1 MARGGSRRKEISK
14 KSTLNYK
21 EVYDELVNQ
30 NEIPIKMTA
39 TKEDL
44 NILEANFDR
53 KINKMS
59 NILLEKL
66 QNVIDKTFGSA
77 EINLRSISDDGNQNK
92 CSHEIG
98 LLNDKVQS
106 LEVENSFLK
115 NEIHELTTLL
125 NTITT
130 SLSCKSKTA
139 EMESTLHEKS
149 DCQEVAKELNNVNYC
164 TDNLTDFS
172 AIDHQLP
179 SLNNPIDFLI
189 DTVLPTKA
197 TKNKNVIQEL
207 KNSCTKISPN
217 NGNDNNKDYLCDS
230 RFQSSVQINQSST
243 CIDIETI
250 LKELDVEYN
259 NEQES
264 NQSNDKHHL
273 NKGFKSSTLICF
285 DAAEKAEETKTVELH
300 QGQFE
305 TPNAMTENVY
315 DNESTPWPVNT
326 VLIAGDSIIN
336 GIDEKRISKKN
347 SIVKVR
353 YFNGA
358 LVEDMFYNLV
368 PLMRKKPSALILHV
382 GTNNTVS
389 DSSKVILKKINSLI
403 SYIKINN
410 PECRIIIS
418 QPVRRT
424 DNGKATLTL
433 NNLNKLL
440 AELDVDKIDNSNI
453 DVSCLGKRG
462 LHLNSIGTGKLALN
476 FIKFLKAFCNA
487 DFARKSLGMVHKT
500 LSTLV

>member
-1 MARGGSRRKEISK
+1 MDEKLEMARGGSRRKEISK

-77 EINLRSISDDGNQNK
+77 EINPRSISDDGNQNK

-149 DCQEVAKELNNVNYC
+149 DSQEVAKELNNVNYC

-189 DTVLPTKA
+189 DTFLPTKA
-197 TKNKNVIQEL
+197 IKNKNVIQEL

-230 RFQSSVQINQSST
+230 RFQSSVQIN
-243 CIDIETI
+243 
-250 LKELDVEYN
+250 
-259 NEQES
+259 
-264 NQSNDKHHL
+264 
-273 NKGFKSSTLICF
+273 
-285 DAAEKAEETKTVELH
+285 
-300 QGQFE
+300 
-305 TPNAMTENVY
+305 
-315 DNESTPWPVNT
+315 
-326 VLIAGDSIIN
+326 
-336 GIDEKRISKKN
+336 
-347 SIVKVR
+347 
-353 YFNGA
+353 
-358 LVEDMFYNLV
+358 
-368 PLMRKKPSALILHV
+368 
-382 GTNNTVS
+382 
-389 DSSKVILKKINSLI
+389 
-403 SYIKINN
+403 
-410 PECRIIIS
+410 
-418 QPVRRT
+418 
-424 DNGKATLTL
+424 
-433 NNLNKLL
+433 
-440 AELDVDKIDNSNI
+440 
-453 DVSCLGKRG
+453 
-462 LHLNSIGTGKLALN
+462 
-476 FIKFLKAFCNA
+476 
-487 DFARKSLGMVHKT
+487 
-500 LSTLV
+500 